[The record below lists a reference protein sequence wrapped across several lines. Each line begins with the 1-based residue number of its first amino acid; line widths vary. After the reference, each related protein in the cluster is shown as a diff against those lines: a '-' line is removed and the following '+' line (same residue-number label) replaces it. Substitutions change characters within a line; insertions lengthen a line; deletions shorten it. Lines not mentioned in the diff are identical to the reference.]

1 MDDPTAQQSIKG
13 YSARLDGDPMD
24 LLAIGDDAVISKR
37 IEEFLAAG
45 CSKFVLIPIADGA
58 DDVMAQTEQLAEAVL
73 PRFEGLSTPTPRRPV
88 PAAISGSD
96 DSMAAKSLMPI
107 SLNLASPARNSV
119 VPHQGQIAR
128 TIGGPLG
135 LTWLDKR

>member
-1 MDDPTAQQSIKG
+1 MDDPIAQQSIKG

-24 LLAIGDDAVISKR
+24 LLAIGDGAVISKR

-73 PRFEGLSTPTPRRPV
+73 PRFEG
-88 PAAISGSD
+88 A
-96 DSMAAKSLMPI
+96 
-107 SLNLASPARNSV
+107 
-119 VPHQGQIAR
+119 
-128 TIGGPLG
+128 
-135 LTWLDKR
+135 